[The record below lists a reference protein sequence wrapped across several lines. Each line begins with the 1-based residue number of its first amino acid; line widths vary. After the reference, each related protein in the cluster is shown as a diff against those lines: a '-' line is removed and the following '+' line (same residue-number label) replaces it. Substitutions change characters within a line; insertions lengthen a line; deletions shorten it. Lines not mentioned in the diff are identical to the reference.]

1 MEKDVLKILNKR
13 GLHARAAAK
22 FVKLVAMFDVK
33 VTVSKDSQK
42 VTGDSILGL
51 MMLAAMKGDLI
62 NVKVSG
68 PDGPA
73 AMQAIRQLVENKFE
87 ED

>member
-1 MEKDVLKILNKR
+1 MEINVLKILNKR

-22 FVKLVAMFDVK
+22 FVKLVAMFDVT
-33 VTVSKDSQK
+33 VTVSKDNQK

-62 NVKVSG
+62 KVRILG
-68 PDGPA
+68 PDA
-73 AMQAIRQLVENKFE
+73 RAAIRAITQLVENKFDE
-87 ED
+87 E

>member
-1 MEKDVLKILNKR
+1 MEIATLKILNKR

-22 FVKLVAMFDVK
+22 LVKLIAMFDVT
-33 VTVSKDSQK
+33 VTVSKDNHK

-62 NVKVSG
+62 KVKLLG
-68 PDGPA
+68 PEAGPA
-73 AMQAIRQLVENKFE
+73 LRAITKLVENKFD